1 MTNNEFREWLK
12 GYFEVSGDAAILD
25 ANRLQIVF
33 NHLNLAESV
42 EGELDPFNAQLRA
55 DISEFRKAP
64 QDYAVFTADVQQRLF

>member
-12 GYFEVSGDAAILD
+12 GYFEISGDNAVLD

-42 EGELDPFNAQLRA
+42 EGDLDAFNAQLRA
-55 DISEFRKAP
+55 DIQEFRKAP
-64 QDYAVFTADVQQRLF
+64 GDFTAFTTEIRQRLF